1 MTTTALTAREL
12 MTLMDCLHQYER
24 KVEQGLKEA
33 SDISYGW
40 SLLVQE
46 QQHIHNTRKKLEA
59 QLIATNKHQG
69 A

>member
-1 MTTTALTAREL
+1 MTLTAKEA
-12 MTLMDCLHQYER
+12 MTLMDCLFQYER

-46 QQHIHNTRKKLEA
+46 QQHLHNIRTKLQA
-59 QLIATNKHQG
+59 QLVEANEQG

>member
-1 MTTTALTAREL
+1 MTTSALTAREA
-12 MTLMDCLHQYER
+12 MTLLDCLFQYER

-33 SDISYGW
+33 SDVSYGW

-46 QQHIHNTRKKLEA
+46 QQHLHNIRTKLEA

-69 A
+69 E